1 MIWQRK
7 EQVAGAY
14 SGEAQHMLGPENPL
28 KSIDFTG
35 PEAGLAPIALPLN
48 TPLVDLIKKIIIMFL
63 F

>member
-1 MIWQRK
+1 MNCIANNLLNTYLMIWKRK

-35 PEAGLAPIALPLN
+35 PWGGA
-48 TPLVDLIKKIIIMFL
+48 
-63 F
+63 

>member
-1 MIWQRK
+1 MNCIANNLLNTYLMIWQRK

-35 PEAGLAPIALPLN
+35 PWGGSAPIAP
-48 TPLVDLIKKIIIMFL
+48 P
-63 F
+63 